1 MYVCMYRRGNL
12 DSTALE
18 EANNSKPYNQ
28 LRSFGPLEPYK
39 TSVLGFLIMASISTY
54 VYIYI
59 YIYIYM
65 YICIYNMYIFFLKK
79 SRFSGHS

>member
-59 YIYIYM
+59 YTYI
-65 YICIYNMYIFFLKK
+65 YICIYVYIICIYFF
-79 SRFSGHS
+79 